1 MAKELLNALLN
12 ARLISKS
19 QINAI
24 EEKRQETGDCEIAV
38 LIKSG
43 HISEQR
49 LMNFFDKDYG
59 IQNIDMAEQN
69 PDPVVLEL
77 IKPDIANKYRIFP
90 IKRTGKSLVLGMV
103 NPLDEEALAEVSFLT
118 GLNPQKYYVRD
129 SQMQRYLEK
138 YYPMQ
143 TGGSLISME
152 NQAAAEKDKGDLLI
166 EEEYEEEISFGTSS
180 QAADFV
186 KYIIDDAV
194 ARKASDIHIE
204 FIGKRQRVRMRI
216 DGVLQEVVDAPGKF
230 SLAIIQRVK
239 ILSKMDISEHFKPQ
253 DGRIQWRF
261 RGRDIDLRV
270 SVIPTVLGEKVV
282 MRILDKSSLMVD
294 LKDLGFS
301 EKSRKLFEDA
311 LERPYGIIL
320 ITGPT
325 GSGKSTTLYSALSRL
340 NRPNIQ
346 IVTVEDPVEYNL
358 RGINQVPI
366 NAEIG
371 FDFPNALRS
380 LLRHSPDIIM
390 VGEIRDTETAEIAIR
405 AALAGQLVLSTIHT
419 NDAPSTVNRLVDMG
433 VKSFLVAAS
442 LNLIQAQRLVR
453 KICSN
458 CKAPFVYPEKFLDD
472 VGLSK
477 DEMKNAVFYKGR
489 GCSNC
494 NNTGY
499 KGRVAITE
507 VMPISKKLRQMVVDN
522 QSTATLKKAAEDEGM
537 VSMRNDALDK
547 VKKGLTTLEEMIR
560 ETSSL

>member
-12 ARLISKS
+12 ARLITKS
-19 QINAI
+19 QINAV
-24 EEKRQETGDCEIAV
+24 EEKRNETGDSDIAV

-49 LMNFFDKDYG
+49 LMSFFAKDY
-59 IQNIDMAEQN
+59 NFKAIDLTEQN

-77 IKPDIANKYRIFP
+77 IKPEIANKYRIFP
-90 IKRTGKSLVLGMV
+90 VQRKGKSLVLGMV
-103 NPLDEEALAEVSFLT
+103 NPLDEEAFAEVSFLT
-118 GLNPQKYYVRD
+118 GLNPERCYVRD
-129 SQMQRYLEK
+129 SQMQKYLEK
-138 YYPMQ
+138 YYPLH
-143 TGGSLISME
+143 GGGLVAME
-152 NQAAAEKDKGDLLI
+152 SQATTEKDRGDLQV
-166 EEEYEEEISFGTSS
+166 EEEYEEEVSFGTSS

-270 SVIPTVLGEKVV
+270 SVIPTVIGEKIV

-301 EKSRKLFEDA
+301 EKSRKYFEDS

-346 IVTVEDPVEYNL
+346 ILTVEDPVEYNL

-366 NAEIG
+366 NADIG
-371 FDFPNALRS
+371 FDFPSALRS
-380 LLRHSPDIIM
+380 ILRHAPDIVM
-390 VGEIRDTETAEIAIR
+390 VGEIRDTETGEIAIR

-433 VKSFLVAAS
+433 VKPFLVAAS

-458 CKAPFVYPEKFLDD
+458 CKAPFVYPEKFLVE
-472 VGLSK
+472 VGLS
-477 DEMKNAVFYKGR
+477 EEEIKNSVFYKGR
-489 GCSNC
+489 GCGTC

-522 QSTATLKKAAEDEGM
+522 ESSTALKRAAEEEGM

>member
-12 ARLISKS
+12 ARLITKS

-24 EEKRQETGDCEIAV
+24 EEKKQETGDTETAI

-43 HISEQR
+43 HITEQR
-49 LMNFFDKDYG
+49 LMSFLAKEYDFKPLDLTE
-59 IQNIDMAEQN
+59 IN
-69 PDPVVLEL
+69 PDPSVLNL
-77 IKPDIANKYRIFP
+77 ITPEIANKYRIFP
-90 IKRTGKSLVLGMV
+90 VSRKGKNLTLGMV
-103 NPLDEEALAEVSFLT
+103 NPLDEEAVSEVSFLT
-118 GLNPQKYYVRD
+118 GLNPERYFIRD
-129 SQMQRYLEK
+129 SQMQKYLDK
-138 YYPMQ
+138 YF
-143 TGGSLISME
+143 TIKGGLVSLES
-152 NQAAAEKDKGDLLI
+152 QAAAEKERGDLELE
-166 EEEYEEEISFGTSS
+166 EEEYEEELSFGTSS

-186 KYIIDDAV
+186 KYIIDDAI

-230 SLAIIQRVK
+230 SMAIIQRIK
-239 ILSKMDISEHFKPQ
+239 ILAKMDISEHYKPL
-253 DGRIQWRF
+253 DGRIQWRY

-270 SVIPTVLGEKVV
+270 SIIATVVGEKVV

-301 EKSRKLFEDA
+301 EFSRKKFEESLD
-311 LERPYGIIL
+311 RPYGIIL

-346 IVTVEDPVEYNL
+346 IVTVEDPVEYNI

-366 NAEIG
+366 HAEI
-371 FDFPNALRS
+371 DFNFPDALRAI
-380 LLRHSPDIIM
+380 LRHAPDIIM
-390 VGEIRDTETAEIAIR
+390 VGEIRDTETGEIAIR

-419 NDAPSTVNRLVDMG
+419 NDAPSTVNRLIDMG

-453 KICSN
+453 KICPN
-458 CKAPFVYPEKFLDD
+458 CKAPFVYPEKFLKDI
-472 VGLSK
+472 GLS
-477 DEMKNAVFYKGR
+477 DEEIQNSTFYKGR
-489 GCSNC
+489 GCGNC

-507 VMPISKKLRQMVVDN
+507 VMPVSKKLRQMIVEN
-522 QSTATLKKAAEDEGM
+522 ESAAKIKTVAEEEGM